1 MKKLSIFLASLAVLV
16 GFTSCEDKK
25 EPTYQAPTSFEL
37 NTPELQDQYYQL
49 TEGNTFEIVC
59 KSQPNYGYSAVCYYN
74 AEVSLSE
81 SFAECST
88 LKNANATSSRM
99 TFKDE
104 DLALAICSLMGLT
117 SDDEGYLFT
126 SPVKVYFRGV
136 AYLDGVDGSEITSS
150 NVVCLN
156 QVMPYFAV
164 PSPGYIWL
172 VGKPEGWAGPGAA
185 NLTHYEPWRLFEND
199 DEIGSGVYHG
209 TFQIGS
215 GADGEAMFRFYTSMT
230 DWDTD
235 SYGTQVDDNPIDF
248 DWSGDGVFNTA
259 LIKGKGAFNFP
270 SWPGGTMNQ
279 TVDMANMEVTFVA
292 E

>member
-25 EPTYQAPTSFEL
+25 EPTYQNPTSFEL

-59 KSQPNYGYSAVCYYN
+59 KSQPNYGYSAVCNYY
-74 AEVSLSE
+74 AEVSLSDDF
-81 SFAECST
+81 SECSSLT
-88 LKNANATSSRM
+88 NTNATSSRM

-104 DLALAICSLMGLT
+104 DLALAICSLMGIT
-117 SDDEGYLFT
+117 KDDEGYVFT

-150 NVVCLN
+150 NVVTLN
-156 QVMPYFAV
+156 QVMPYYAV

-172 VGKPEGWAGPGAA
+172 VGQPEGWAGPGAA
-185 NLTHYEPWRLFEND
+185 NIAHYEPWRLFEND
-199 DEIGSGVYHG
+199 DEIGSKVYHG
-209 TFQIGS
+209 SFTIN
-215 GADGEAMFRFYTSMT
+215 AGEAMFRYYTSMT
-230 DWDTD
+230 AWDTD
-235 SYGTQVDDNPIDF
+235 SYGTQEDDNSIEYDF
-248 DWSGDGVFNTA
+248 TGNTFNGA
-259 LIKGKGAFNFP
+259 LVKGKGSFSFP
-270 SWPGGTMNQ
+270 NWGGGDMQQ

-292 E
+292 L